1 MKKIFNSIFALSA
14 MLGLMVA
21 CEEPTI
27 DENGDGPSIAETPFS
42 AVSVTAENVTVDG
55 VIEGTSVTFTFEKN
69 VEVTA
74 AELDI
79 TMNEGWKLTYPTD
92 PKAYDMTASDID
104 LYFEAEDGSKATY
117 DVTVNFDTNPIADA
131 SKIKVG
137 SYETSVNAATNE
149 IVVKWD
155 SSMDF
160 NYDTK
165 TDPRSSIA
173 VTFETGALKDGA
185 EYKGEASYDLTAGA
199 IQFPVSYKGSETTY
213 TLKIDYTAR
222 LESYRDWGFTDI
234 SADFV
239 PEEYNSAIT
248 VYSATSLMKAIP
260 PKHTGVESQ
269 TWWDRADASDQY
281 HKVALL
287 ADYDVDLMSDA
298 VFAVS
303 SEPTEISIVL
313 VDPKVLQ
320 GAIVTNEGMSI
331 TPDAVDAVVAVT
343 GTHDKTTEM
352 LISDEKTMSTEIL
365 YPAPGHWRSAFMF
378 DNDGKLSF
386 APVAAKDGS
395 ICNIPFFE
403 FEGARNAE
411 LTDDNIKP
419 RNDYAQYIQNP
430 VSVKSLASGKPWLV
444 KYGRKLSFKDVICN
458 DGATESTGD
467 GVYGTRCGSFIGTTY
482 DGKVAMAA
490 VHSGEISAVRIAY
503 ALYCLG
509 WDNILYMGGASWMSD
524 DYRPAIYVDGKS
536 VSSTE
541 SPNMNSKYVVAFNPV
556 SE

>member
-260 PKHTGVESQ
+260 PKHTGAESQ

-343 GTHDKTTEM
+343 GTHDQTKEM

-365 YPAPGHWRSAFMF
+365 YPAPGNWRSAFMF

-419 RNDYAQYIQNP
+419 RNDYAKYIQNP

-458 DGATESTGD
+458 DGATDNTGD

-541 SPNMNSKYVVAFNPV
+541 SPNMNSMYVVAFNPV